1 MITMTTVNVGAV
13 SAVEVPQHQ
22 QADDDPLVDVRPLF
36 LQRLRSCVHVL
47 PCRPRL
53 RTDRLSGVWWR

>member
-1 MITMTTVNVGAV
+1 MITTVCGAL
-13 SAVEVPQHQ
+13 SAAEVPQHQ

-36 LQRLRSCVHVL
+36 LQRVRRCVYVL

-53 RTDRLSGVWWR
+53 RTVRLPGVWWR